1 MSCKAKKTTSNTP
14 VSVSESDKVS
24 IAAQKELP
32 TMLARIPVGS
42 ETLYGFNNREE
53 INAATAGQPFEY
65 FGFNDT
71 GFIQSF
77 GFQVPVVVDNQY
89 RSLATMIYTGNEYHL
104 LDFGATVLAK
114 EIQSTQKNYANM
126 KFIGLLRAYKI
137 SSDFAI
143 MQENK
148 ENVYLPL
155 TSAKMYLTSSGT
167 PIENFYTQDQLVSIL
182 KSKK

>member
-1 MSCKAKKTTSNTP
+1 
-14 VSVSESDKVS
+14 
-24 IAAQKELP
+24 
-32 TMLARIPVGS
+32 
-42 ETLYGFNNREE
+42 
-53 INAATAGQPFEY
+53 
-65 FGFNDT
+65 
-71 GFIQSF
+71 
-77 GFQVPVVVDNQY
+77 
-89 RSLATMIYTGNEYHL
+89 
-104 LDFGATVLAK
+104 
-114 EIQSTQKNYANM
+114 M

-167 PIENFYTQDQLVSIL
+167 PIENFYTQDDLVSIL